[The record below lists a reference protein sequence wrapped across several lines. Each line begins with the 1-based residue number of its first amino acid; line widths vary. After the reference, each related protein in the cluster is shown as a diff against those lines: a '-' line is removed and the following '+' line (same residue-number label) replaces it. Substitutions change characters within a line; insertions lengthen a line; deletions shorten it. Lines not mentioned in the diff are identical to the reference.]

1 MPEVTKITRED
12 FVLSM
17 MENGTKDGIQS
28 FIKQISQMFLKC
40 LPASRVLDELAKSI
54 SEEQETQVE
63 VASKMAALECEVE
76 CLEKTLAQLQ
86 NDHEELKH
94 MEDAR
99 TRGHGERN
107 GDPHDS
113 KHLQEDRSRKTKV
126 PSTVQKK
133 KR

>member
-1 MPEVTKITRED
+1 
-12 FVLSM
+12 

-28 FIKQISQMFLKC
+28 FIKKISQMFLKG

-63 VASKMAALECEVE
+63 VESKMATMECEAE

-86 NDHEELKH
+86 HEHEELKH

-99 TRGHGERN
+99 TRGHGERSN
-107 GDPHDS
+107 GPYDS
-113 KHLQEDRSRKTKV
+113 KHLQEDRSRKTKA